1 MIGLTATTSSTRGTL
16 DRQLKPMPDRAESA
30 GSRQS
35 KHSQKRTQPHSRG
48 QGLGNAATAS

>member
-35 KHSQKRTQPHSRG
+35 KRSQKRTQPHSLG
-48 QGLGNAATAS
+48 QGLGNAATTS